1 MFGYYIVKENKSGQS
16 YYKQNRKLDMLT
28 GIEAINIFQPTI
40 CSAVFVN
47 VKTMMYDI

>member
-1 MFGYYIVKENKSGQS
+1 MFGYYISKENKAGQS
-16 YYKQNRKLDMLT
+16 YFKQQKKLDMLT

-47 VKTMMYDI
+47 VKTMLYDI